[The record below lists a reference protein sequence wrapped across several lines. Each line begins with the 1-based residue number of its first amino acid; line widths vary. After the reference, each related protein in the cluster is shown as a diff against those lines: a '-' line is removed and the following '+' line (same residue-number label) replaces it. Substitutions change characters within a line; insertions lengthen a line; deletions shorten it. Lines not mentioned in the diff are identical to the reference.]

1 MTPKET
7 AKELVEKFINID
19 YLKHFEG
26 MDYRL
31 AKECALI
38 SLEEIKNTTLS
49 LMKYFNEDRGEF
61 EAIELDYLEEV
72 KNYINS
78 YENEL

>member
-1 MTPKET
+1 MTPKDT
-7 AKELVEKFINID
+7 AKQLVEKFINID

-38 SLEEIKNTTLS
+38 SLEEIRNTTLS
-49 LMKYFNEDRGEF
+49 LMKYFNEDRSEF
-61 EAIELDYLEEV
+61 EAIELDYLDEV
-72 KNYINS
+72 KSYILS
-78 YENEL
+78 YEKD